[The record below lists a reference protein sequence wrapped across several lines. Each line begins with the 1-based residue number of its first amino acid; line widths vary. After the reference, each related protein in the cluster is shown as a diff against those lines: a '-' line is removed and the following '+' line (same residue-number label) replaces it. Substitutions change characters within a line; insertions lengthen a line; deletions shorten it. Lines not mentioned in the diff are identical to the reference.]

1 LSRRPRVFYG
11 WWVVSTAALGL
22 LLGSA
27 PIVVFSFPVFL
38 RALSQ
43 EFHYGRGSISLAFTF
58 HNGMSALSLLWAGR
72 LVDRY
77 GARKVILPYTTI
89 FGLVLLS
96 SKVLSGKMWQ
106 LYVFYMALGLV
117 GCAAA
122 PMPYSDVVSHWF
134 DRHRGLALGLMMFG
148 LGFGAMIMPSVA
160 QRLIVLFGWRT
171 AYTIFG
177 SLVLIVSVPVV
188 AAFLKEKPGQMNL
201 LPDGAGATTAM
212 LAVDAN
218 QGLRWREAWHTRTF
232 WMMLCA
238 FFLVS
243 ASVQGCMIHMAA
255 ILADRGSTAQAAAL
269 ASSLVGGALM
279 LGRVGSGYLLDHF
292 FGPKIAGFFFG
303 GAALGIGMLWA
314 SSAREI
320 AFVAAF
326 LVGLGLGAE
335 ADIMAFL
342 TSRYFGLRSFGE
354 IYSYIWAAF
363 ALAGAIG
370 AYLMGVG
377 FDVKGSYTLP
387 LGWFFVAT
395 VIAVLLMTRLGPYQY
410 CASPLNES
418 AQE

>member
-1 LSRRPRVFYG
+1 LGHRPRIFYG

-22 LLGSA
+22 LLGTA
-27 PIVVFSFPVFL
+27 PLVVFSFPVFL

-43 EFHYGRGSISLAFTF
+43 EFHYGRGSISLAFFF
-58 HNGMSALSLLWAGR
+58 HNVMSALSLPFAGR

-89 FGLVLLS
+89 FALILLS

-148 LGFGAMIMPSVA
+148 LGLGAMIMPSVA
-160 QRLIVLFGWRT
+160 QRLIVLFGWRE
-171 AYTIFG
+171 AYAVFG
-177 SLVLIVSVPVV
+177 WLVLIISVPVV
-188 AAFLKEKPGQMNL
+188 GAFLREKPEQMNL
-201 LPDGAGATTAM
+201 LPDGARAPAGTPS
-212 LAVDAN
+212 VN
-218 QGLRWREAWHTRTF
+218 QGLSWREAWQTRTF
-232 WMMLCA
+232 WLMLCA

-255 ILADRGSTAQAAAL
+255 ILADRGSTGQAAAL

-279 LGRVGSGYLLDHF
+279 VGRVGSGYLLDRF
-292 FGPKIAGFFFG
+292 FGPKVAGFFFG
-303 GAALGIGMLWA
+303 GAALGIGILWA
-314 SSAREI
+314 SSTREI

-342 TSRYFGLRSFGE
+342 TSRYFGLRCFGE
-354 IYSYIWAAF
+354 IYGYIWAAF
-363 ALAGAIG
+363 ALAGALG

-377 FDVKGSYTLP
+377 FDARGSYTLT
-387 LGWFFVAT
+387 LGFFFVAT
-395 VIAVLLMTRLGPYQY
+395 AVAVVLMTRLGPYQY
-410 CASPLNES
+410 RASPSKES